1 MEQEEKKNIL
11 YMSYN
16 GIYTNFYSS
25 IERCP
30 IYNFIFKSNLENLSL
45 ESYDGF
51 IVDLYILENKNID
64 VEKLLEKIYSFNK
77 PVILI
82 YSSKMSNDFSELK
95 YLEKRFDI
103 VFEKKDSAIIEK
115 NYDEYFP
122 DRFNDYAISM
132 ISNKGYGRAYIKNL
146 NNCFI
151 LRFGNITIMHDN
163 EIERT
168 GNRNNYV
175 KQRQTLLMNLM
186 RKIDNQ
192 EIPEWVNEIKI
203 LDEKNIEKHIQETEN
218 EILDLEKKKK
228 ESLIR
233 LEENRKYKELLFTSG
248 DTLVE
253 IVKKVLIEMLEIEI
267 DDIDVKKE
275 DLSFKLNNKKIL
287 VEVKGI
293 NTAIKRENVSQ
304 AQRHIEDDAREN
316 NIEDDDIPELYKG
329 LLIINPYIKSSI
341 KERMQKEFYSKTVIA
356 DIEHYNICAID
367 TITLLGLFQK
377 YREGEKINLKEVIL
391 NNNFVKPDFSIIQ
404 GLN

>member
-115 NYDEYFP
+115 NYDEYLP

-275 DLSFKLNNKKIL
+275 DLSFELNNKKIL